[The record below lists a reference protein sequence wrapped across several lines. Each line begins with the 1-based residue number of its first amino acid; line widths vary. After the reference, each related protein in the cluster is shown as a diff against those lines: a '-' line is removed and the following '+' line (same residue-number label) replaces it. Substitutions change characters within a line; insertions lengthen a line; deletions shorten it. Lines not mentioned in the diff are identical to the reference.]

1 MSNLPLNIDIQ
12 QIFLHLLNFTILLAG
27 LYFLLYEPVKKFMG
41 KRTAYYED
49 LDRQATEKLEEARR
63 VRRTYE
69 DKLDEAE
76 EEIRR
81 QSEEAQKAAAE
92 QAQLQLQDAK
102 EEAAHILAKARAEA
116 QAERERAL
124 SEARGQISDM
134 VAAAAERLV
143 LANTSAAYDQFL
155 AAAGEDDRNA

>member
-1 MSNLPLNIDIQ
+1 MSNLPLNIDLQ

-41 KRTAYYED
+41 KRTAHYEE

-63 VRRTYE
+63 VRSSYE
-69 DKLDEAE
+69 EKLQQAE

-81 QSEEAQKAAAE
+81 QSEEAQKTAAQ
-92 QAQLQLQDAK
+92 QAQVQLREAK

-116 QAERERAL
+116 QSERERAL
-124 SEARGQISDM
+124 NEARGQVSDM

>member
-1 MSNLPLNIDIQ
+1 MNIDLQ

-63 VRRTYE
+63 VRSSYE
-69 DKLDEAE
+69 EKLQQAE

-81 QSEEAQKAAAE
+81 QSEEAQKTAAQ
-92 QAQLQLQDAK
+92 QAQVQLREAK

-116 QAERERAL
+116 QSERERAL
-124 SEARGQISDM
+124 NEARGQVSDM

>member
-1 MSNLPLNIDIQ
+1 MNLPLNIDIQ
-12 QIFLHLLNFTILLAG
+12 QIFLHLLNFTLLLAG
-27 LYFLLYEPVKKFMG
+27 LYFLLYEPVKKFMA
-41 KRTAYYED
+41 KRMAYYED

-63 VRRTYE
+63 VRRSYE
-69 DKLDEAE
+69 EKLDEAD

-81 QSEEAQKAAAE
+81 QSEEAQKAASE
-92 QAQLQLQDAK
+92 QAQVQLQAAK
-102 EEAAHILAKARAEA
+102 EEAAHILTKARAEA

-124 SEARGQISDM
+124 NEARGQISDM